1 MTLTNIPR
9 WAILSGILIML
20 FISLNTTAYALPTNN
35 FIDGIVD
42 TFKNGTSSWENR
54 LQGYALRIFWLLAGI
69 EFTWTAIRL
78 ALKGADFGDFLAEI
92 VNRIFYIGFFLTLLL
107 NSGNW
112 SHAIVDS
119 FRQAG
124 SDAVSSAGGTGVIHP
139 SNVMDTGMEILKQVS
154 SSMSIYDPGDSI
166 MLALAAIVILIS
178 FAGMTALLV
187 IALVESYFIISS
199 GIIMMG
205 FGGASWTNDLA
216 INTIRYAI
224 SVGAKLFMVQLVI
237 GLGQQ
242 LLNEWAQ
249 QAQTGNMDLDDV
261 LLMAG
266 ACIVFLAIT
275 KVIPEMVQGLING
288 SSLANGHAL
297 SSTIENA
304 IGAGMAA
311 GAAAFG
317 TVATFQGAKDL
328 SREQMKEDA
337 KGQEGQPEQLD
348 PAARLARTMA
358 LSTRMMKN
366 TAQAGIDNLASRAR
380 GEVRYGNMPAQ
391 MGHSMS
397 EKAEGIRAL
406 RELKNK
412 NSSNGSNST
421 PPQSPPRDDNR
432 IYGQDAN

>member
-1 MTLTNIPR
+1 VPNQVFPR
-9 WAILSGILIML
+9 WAMLSSVLILLFLI
-20 FISLNTTAYALPTNN
+20 IIPNAHALPTDN
-35 FIDGIVD
+35 FIDGIID
-42 TFKNGTSSWENR
+42 TFKNGTNGWENR

-69 EFTWTAIRL
+69 EFTWTTIRL

-107 NSGNW
+107 NSANW

-124 SDAVSSAGGTGVIHP
+124 NDAVSSAGGTGVIHP
-139 SNVMDTGMEILKQVS
+139 SNVMDTGMEILKRIS
-154 SSMSIYDPGDSI
+154 SSMSIYDPGDSL

-199 GIIMMG
+199 GIILMG
-205 FGGASWTNDLA
+205 FGGASWTNELA
-216 INTIRYAI
+216 VNTIRYAI

-249 QAQTGNMDLDDV
+249 QAQTGNMGLDDV
-261 LLMAG
+261 LLLAG

-304 IGAGMAA
+304 IAAGMAA
-311 GAAAFG
+311 GASVFG
-317 TVATFQGAKDL
+317 MHATFQGAKDL
-328 SREQMKEDA
+328 SKEQMNEGGN
-337 KGQEGQPEQLD
+337 GQEGQPEQLD
-348 PAARLARTMA
+348 PAARLARGMA
-358 LSTRMMKN
+358 LSTRMVKN
-366 TAQAGIDNLASRAR
+366 TAKAGMDNLAARAR
-380 GEVRYGNMPAQ
+380 GEIRYGDMSAQ

-397 EKAEGIRAL
+397 EKAESIRAL
-406 RELKNK
+406 RELKSGNA
-412 NSSNGSNST
+412 NNGSSST
-421 PPQSPPRDDNR
+421 PPKTPPRDDNR
-432 IYGQDAN
+432 IYGQDDN

>member
-1 MTLTNIPR
+1 VQKIKSSH
-9 WAILSGILIML
+9 WAIVGGVLTILL
-20 FISLNTTAYALPTNN
+20 FLIPQANALPTDN
-35 FIDGIVD
+35 FIDGIID

-54 LQGYALRIFWLLAGI
+54 LQGYALRLFWLLAGI

-78 ALKGADFGDFLAEI
+78 ALKGADLGDFLAET

-107 NSGNW
+107 NSANW

-124 SDAVSSAGGTGVIHP
+124 NDAVSSAGGSGVIHP
-139 SNVMDTGMEILKQVS
+139 SNVMDTGMEILKRVS
-154 SSMSIYDPGDSI
+154 NSMSIYDPGDSI

-199 GIIMMG
+199 GIILMG

-297 SSTIENA
+297 SSTIESA

-311 GAAAFG
+311 GATAFG
-317 TVATFQGAKDL
+317 LGSTVQGARDL
-328 SREQMKEDA
+328 SKEQMKEDENG
-337 KGQEGQPEQLD
+337 KGGQSEQLD

-358 LSTRMMKN
+358 LSTRMMGN
-366 TAQAGIDNLASRAR
+366 TVKAGADNLAARAR
-380 GEVRYGNMPAQ
+380 GEVRYGDMSAQ

-397 EKAEGIRAL
+397 EKAEGIRAF

-412 NSSNGSNST
+412 KSNNESDST
-421 PPQSPPRDDNR
+421 PPQTPPRDDNR
-432 IYGQDAN
+432 IYGQDDN